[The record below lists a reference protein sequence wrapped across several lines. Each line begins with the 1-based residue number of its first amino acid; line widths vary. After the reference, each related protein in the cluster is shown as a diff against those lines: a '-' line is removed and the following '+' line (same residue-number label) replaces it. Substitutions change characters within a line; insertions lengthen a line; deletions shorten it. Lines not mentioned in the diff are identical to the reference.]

1 MTQRGLLFTAMLR
14 LASGLEIP
22 ALDPE
27 TAMAFRFISA
37 QMRRDMEKYERT
49 CQRRREAGSK
59 GGVAKVANAK
69 FAKQNVAN
77 VADTDTVTVTE
88 TDTETVTDTETETE
102 AQAAVKAAMCAGV
115 KPSTKRKTKFSNF
128 PERSYDYAE
137 LERQL
142 L

>member
-77 VADTDTVTVTE
+77 VADTDTVTE
-88 TDTETVTDTETETE
+88 TDTETDTVTDTETETK
-102 AQAAVKAAMCAGV
+102 APAAKAAMGAG

-137 LERQL
+137 LEKQL